1 MLTDSV
7 LLVLQAVAN
16 IILAPLSV
24 VNVGVDLVSSIPYIA
39 QFLQVV
45 AYILP
50 WDNLL
55 PLILLMIALFL
66 FRITVSIINFILK
79 FVPFFG

>member
-1 MLTDSV
+1 MLTDAI
-7 LLVLQAVAN
+7 LLVLQGVAN

-24 VNVGVDLVSSIPYIA
+24 INIGVDLLSSIPYVS

-45 AYILP
+45 AYVLP

-55 PLILLMIALFL
+55 PLIFIMIALFL
-66 FRITVSIINFILK
+66 FRITIAIINFILK

>member
-1 MLTDSV
+1 MLTDAV

-24 VNVGVDLVSSIPYIA
+24 VNIGVDLVSSIPYVA

-45 AYILP
+45 AYVLP

-55 PLILLMIALFL
+55 PLILIMIALFL
-66 FRITVSIINFILK
+66 FRITIAIINFVLK

>member
-1 MLTDSV
+1 MVIDGI
-7 LLVLQAVAN
+7 LLVFQGFLN
-16 IILAPLSV
+16 ILLAPLSV
-24 VNVGVDLVSSIPYIA
+24 VNIGVDLVSSIPYVS

-45 AYILP
+45 AYVLP

-66 FRITVSIINFILK
+66 FRIGIAVLNFIK
-79 FVPFFG
+79 GFIPFLG

>member
-16 IILAPLSV
+16 IILAPLSI

>member
-1 MLTDSV
+1 MLTDGI
-7 LLVLQAVAN
+7 LLVLQGVVN
-16 IILAPLSV
+16 LLLSPLSV
-24 VNVGVDLVSSIPYIA
+24 INIGIDLVASIPYVG

-45 AYILP
+45 SYVLP

-55 PLILLMIALFL
+55 PLILFMIALFL
-66 FRITVSIINFILK
+66 FRITIAIINFVLK

>member
-1 MLTDSV
+1 MLTDAI
-7 LLVLQAVAN
+7 LLVLQGVAN

-24 VNVGVDLVSSIPYIA
+24 VNVGVDLVSSIPYVS

-45 AYILP
+45 AYVLP

-55 PLILLMIALFL
+55 PLVLLMIALFL
-66 FRITVSIINFILK
+66 FRITVAIINFILK

>member
-1 MLTDSV
+1 MLTDAV

-16 IILAPLSV
+16 IILAPLSI
-24 VNVGVDLVSSIPYIA
+24 VNIGVDLVSSIPYVA

-45 AYILP
+45 AYVLP

-55 PLILLMIALFL
+55 PLILIMIALFL
-66 FRITVSIINFILK
+66 FRITIAIINFVLK

>member
-16 IILAPLSV
+16 ILLAPLSV
-24 VNVGVDLVSSIPYIA
+24 VNIGVDLVASIPYVT

-45 AYILP
+45 SYILP

-55 PLILLMIALFL
+55 PLILIMIALFL
-66 FRITVSIINFILK
+66 FRITVAIINFILK

>member
-1 MLTDSV
+1 MLVDAI
-7 LLVLQAVAN
+7 LLVLQSVVN
-16 IILAPLSV
+16 IILAPLSII
-24 VNVGVDLVSSIPYIA
+24 NVGVDLVSGIPYVT
-39 QFLQVV
+39 QFLQIVS
-45 AYILP
+45 YILP

-66 FRITVSIINFILK
+66 FRITVALINFVLK